1 MVLVIKPTKIVKGKQ
16 WTQRQEIYRYS
27 PEINTPPEKVAQS
40 LSEFMQT
47 LDHTS
52 EIYNQL
58 KLGRDAN
65 CSEKLAKVYL
75 SKNGYYLNP
84 FLEDFKQAN
93 KLAGVNESKNLD
105 DVVEDLTTFEEEA
118 KMQYIKTSKRK
129 QENKDIA
136 TREAKSLLKEFG
148 LADTKKNIEQMK
160 KEIAQE
166 KVYDKQ
172 LKLKTSAIQNL
183 RESWQNASIRE
194 NMRKKFE
201 SKAKLRAKKLAM
213 SRGFER

>member
-1 MVLVIKPTKIVKGKQ
+1 
-16 WTQRQEIYRYS
+16 
-27 PEINTPPEKVAQS
+27 
-40 LSEFMQT
+40 MQT

-118 KMQYIKTSKRK
+118 KTQYIKTC
-129 QENKDIA
+129 
-136 TREAKSLLKEFG
+136 LLYTSPSPRDG
-148 LADTKKNIEQMK
+148 LLSRMPS
-160 KEIAQE
+160 
-166 KVYDKQ
+166 
-172 LKLKTSAIQNL
+172 SA
-183 RESWQNASIRE
+183 
-194 NMRKKFE
+194 
-201 SKAKLRAKKLAM
+201 
-213 SRGFER
+213 